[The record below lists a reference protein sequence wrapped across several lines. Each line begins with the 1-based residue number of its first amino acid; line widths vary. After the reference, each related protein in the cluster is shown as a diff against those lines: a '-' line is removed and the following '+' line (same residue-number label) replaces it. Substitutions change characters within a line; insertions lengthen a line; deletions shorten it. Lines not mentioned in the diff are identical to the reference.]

1 MKVLLDTNVVLDY
14 LGANMGFTEDAEKV
28 FDLASKRKDLKLVSS
43 SAITDI
49 LYVLRRAVKDRE
61 LVKRKYES
69 FRKKI
74 RILAVTEQD
83 IDKAFAR
90 DWKDFEDAVQYTV
103 AETDHVDCIITRNK
117 SDFEED
123 EIPIYSPREFVEGFS
138 EITAD
143 PESPA
148 CSSPGKMV

>member
-14 LGANMGFTEDAEKV
+14 LGANQGFTEEAEKV
-28 FDLASKRKDLKLVSS
+28 FDLASKREDIKLVSS

-69 FRKKI
+69 LRK
-74 RILAVTEQD
+74 RIHVLSVTEKD
-83 IDKAFAR
+83 IDTAFAR

-103 AETDHVDCIITRNK
+103 AESNGVDCIITRNK

-123 EIPIYSPREFVEGFS
+123 KIPCYSPQEFLEKYSVY
-138 EITAD
+138 
-143 PESPA
+143 
-148 CSSPGKMV
+148 